1 MGGGYGDE
9 RRGPTATIDGYC
21 GPTSGHGMWGVLGQL
36 SRARDAY
43 ARSTDREVRAST
55 AAEISRLVE
64 LLRGLANALLEESTE
79 S

>member
-1 MGGGYGDE
+1 MGDAVQQQQSMG
-9 RRGPTATIDGYC
+9 TAAQPPATR
-21 GPTSGHGMWGVLGQL
+21 MWGVLGQL